1 MQSNATSTGVRP
13 VFLWIVTDTCL
24 YLRWTHTAVPQV
36 ACMFKKVL
44 QDIGYSHINISI
56 YGISKL
62 NYSTVQHNSPIL
74 VSITILMMRH
84 FTGLCKSVHPW
95 GRVPEIQSIK
105 GTVLS
110 CGGQPCVL
118 LRVVCSSLSER
129 LNLLLHIAILAALQH
144 TQTQILLFIW
154 QKLK

>member
-1 MQSNATSTGVRP
+1 
-13 VFLWIVTDTCL
+13 
-24 YLRWTHTAVPQV
+24 
-36 ACMFKKVL
+36 MFKKVL